1 MPSPCLRRARGCRLG
16 ADHGANVYEYALVA
30 VIQGLTGGLGVDR
43 AIECEGAAEAS
54 QPSVQATK
62 RGGKRLI
69 GAYCAS
75 LMTLDRTIAPMLQ
88 QQRSPEAAVPSRRG
102 LLWLPTSP

>member
-1 MPSPCLRRARGCRLG
+1 MRLARGCRPG
-16 ADHGANVYEYALVA
+16 GDHGANVYEYALVA
-30 VIQGLTGGLGVDR
+30 VIQGLTGGPGIDR
-43 AIECEGAAEAS
+43 AIECDGAAETS

-75 LMTLDRTIAPMLQ
+75 PMTLDRTIAPTLQ
-88 QQRSPEAAVPSRRG
+88 RQRPSEAAAPSRRG
-102 LLWLPTSP
+102 LLWLPASL